1 MNQNKGKTKYKR
13 RRIIAGLV
21 LGILLQLLPAP
32 MQQVQAAQAWP
43 PTAPGTTE
51 MNKADSVVGIEEYD
65 DPNNYT
71 GWYTVTI
78 KALDPEGNP
87 VKDVY
92 ITMNS
97 VDNKYQA
104 GHGPNINGSN
114 ATRTDAN
121 GELLFRIYPSPL
133 EYIAKVSKQGDWKA
147 KDYEIGAIIK
157 DFDTITIVL
166 ERDKKATPTPTT
178 TPGNNGGN
186 RDDSRPTPTP
196 TPTPQPVTPGIPAK
210 PDKVTKDEYVL
221 PGPDNKTGTEDD
233 VIVKP
238 GRDDQGK
245 NNSSM
250 DKDGKV
256 DLPDGGD
263 VIYPSIPDDGDVKV
277 IVPDGTKVNPD
288 GSLIL
293 PDNNQEIEIILPG
306 KDATLGTEDDIYV
319 KPGLDEN
326 GKNNARIDET
336 GKVELPDGGDLIYP
350 SIPDKGDIKV
360 TVPDGTKVK
369 PDGTLILPDNNQEIE
384 IILPGKDATL
394 GTEDDIYVK
403 PGLDENGKNNARID
417 ETGKVELPDGG
428 DLIYPSIP
436 DKGDIKVTV
445 PDGTKVKPD
454 GTLILPKDN
463 QEIEIILPGK
473 DATLGTEDDIYVKP
487 GLDKNGKNNAKIDIT
502 GKVELPDGG
511 DAIFPSQPDMG
522 KVKVQLPEGSTI
534 DPQGNITIPKGTRK
548 GYVLP
553 GKDAELDTQDDVIV
567 EPNFGKGQIDRSV
580 LREDGSI
587 LLPDGGIVTYS
598 DGTVIKVPG
607 GTIVLADGTIIWPYG
622 YKPFWEC
629 WFHWIELVVF
639 IALLIPYIR
648 RFHWL
653 KKKRQEVQEMIKT
666 GVLDSERL
674 AQISQ
679 EQQTTGNM
687 FYLIGGT
694 SLAMVLLVSIAYVLI
709 VGHCFVDIPG
719 LIVLLVT
726 IGVCFVWLYMRE
738 RQLRNMLEDRSREE

>member
-196 TPTPQPVTPGIPAK
+196 TPTPQPATPGIPAK

-233 VIVKP
+233 VIVRP

-293 PDNNQEIEIILPG
+293 PDNNQETEIILPG

-326 GKNNARIDET
+326 GKNNA
-336 GKVELPDGGDLIYP
+336 K
-350 SIPDKGDIKV
+350 
-360 TVPDGTKVK
+360 
-369 PDGTLILPDNNQEIE
+369 
-384 IILPGKDATL
+384 
-394 GTEDDIYVK
+394 
-403 PGLDENGKNNARID
+403 ID

-487 GLDKNGKNNAKIDIT
+487 GLDKNGKNNAKIDTT

>member
-1 MNQNKGKTKYKR
+1 M
-13 RRIIAGLV
+13 
-21 LGILLQLLPAP
+21 
-32 MQQVQAAQAWP
+32 
-43 PTAPGTTE
+43 
-51 MNKADSVVGIEEYD
+51 
-65 DPNNYT
+65 
-71 GWYTVTI
+71 
-78 KALDPEGNP
+78 
-87 VKDVY
+87 
-92 ITMNS
+92 
-97 VDNKYQA
+97 
-104 GHGPNINGSN
+104 
-114 ATRTDAN
+114 
-121 GELLFRIYPSPL
+121 
-133 EYIAKVSKQGDWKA
+133 
-147 KDYEIGAIIK
+147 
-157 DFDTITIVL
+157 
-166 ERDKKATPTPTT
+166 
-178 TPGNNGGN
+178 
-186 RDDSRPTPTP
+186 
-196 TPTPQPVTPGIPAK
+196 
-210 PDKVTKDEYVL
+210 
-221 PGPDNKTGTEDD
+221 
-233 VIVKP
+233 
-238 GRDDQGK
+238 
-245 NNSSM
+245 
-250 DKDGKV
+250 
-256 DLPDGGD
+256 
-263 VIYPSIPDDGDVKV
+263 
-277 IVPDGTKVNPD
+277 
-288 GSLIL
+288 
-293 PDNNQEIEIILPG
+293 
-306 KDATLGTEDDIYV
+306 
-319 KPGLDEN
+319 
-326 GKNNARIDET
+326 
-336 GKVELPDGGDLIYP
+336 
-350 SIPDKGDIKV
+350 
-360 TVPDGTKVK
+360 
-369 PDGTLILPDNNQEIE
+369 
-384 IILPGKDATL
+384 
-394 GTEDDIYVK
+394 
-403 PGLDENGKNNARID
+403 
-417 ETGKVELPDGG
+417 
-428 DLIYPSIP
+428 
-436 DKGDIKVTV
+436 
-445 PDGTKVKPD
+445 
-454 GTLILPKDN
+454 
-463 QEIEIILPGK
+463 
-473 DATLGTEDDIYVKP
+473 GTEDDIYVKP

-502 GKVELPDGG
+502 GKVELPNGG

-622 YKPFWEC
+622 YRPFWEC